1 MRDCACV
8 FLIHVIFYFGVS
20 LFRNHCFTYLSPAVF
35 STTVSC
41 LWICSSRHLLDYLF
55 VVFLRIPFPICHH
68 LSIYQLTRLIYW
80 FIVPTYQKYL
90 LIEVRSHIPGP
101 TTDMPSFKVKQLSK
115 IADRSWASLMLGTSS
130 MIFSSVPS
138 QKTWHASWQKLATTL
153 KIA

>member
-1 MRDCACV
+1 MSDCACV
-8 FLIHVIFYFGVS
+8 FLIYVIFYFGVS
-20 LFRNHCFTYLSPAVF
+20 LFRLHCFTYLSSAVF

-55 VVFLRIPFPICHH
+55 VFFLRIRFPVCHH

-80 FIVPTYQKYL
+80 FIVPTF
-90 LIEVRSHIPGP
+90 EVRSRIPGP
-101 TTDMPSFKVKQLSK
+101 TTAMPWFKVKQLSK

-138 QKTWHASWQKLATTL
+138 QKTWHASRKNGITHRLA
-153 KIA
+153 KASDDP